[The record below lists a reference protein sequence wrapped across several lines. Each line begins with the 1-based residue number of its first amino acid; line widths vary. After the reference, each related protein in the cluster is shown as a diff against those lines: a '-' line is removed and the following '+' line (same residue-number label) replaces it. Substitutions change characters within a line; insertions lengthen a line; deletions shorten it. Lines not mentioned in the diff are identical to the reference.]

1 MIIFVQPH
9 IRVSHHNFFR
19 EMRSKNSIYIFV
31 VNFDFDV
38 KKAARRLTEGKR
50 TIKNHGISINKLAN

>member
-9 IRVSHHNFFR
+9 IRVSHHNFFFR

-31 VNFDFDV
+31 VIFDFDV
-38 KKAARRLTEGKR
+38 KKAARRLTEGK
-50 TIKNHGISINKLAN
+50 KNNKKPRDQH